1 MSNLAITAVSQPP
14 PVMPVANRSTPP
26 DRPADTAGLRDGARP
41 DAQSL
46 LAAATEA
53 SGQALENDDWAAI
66 SEVLAGVLQQIDR
79 SAAWV
84 QPAPTPILGEEVVTM
99 SADPLNGA
107 PTRYSMTEGLDRM
120 MAFMNLVPLRRA
132 GEDSPGPGRAPLGS
146 LLDLDA

>member
-14 PVMPVANRSTPP
+14 PVMPVAYRSTPP
-26 DRPADTAGLRDGARP
+26 ARPAEAVGLREGARP
-41 DAQSL
+41 DAEAL

-53 SGQALENDDWAAI
+53 SGQALENDDGAAI

-84 QPAPTPILGEEVVTM
+84 QPAPTPILGEEVVAM

-107 PTRYSMTEGLDRM
+107 PTRYSMTEGMDRM

-132 GEDSPGPGRAPLGS
+132 GEETSTPGRVPLGS